1 MTPCPLDPSV
11 GLILVEPGQIDGLDF
26 RKTHAL
32 AVYGEDVEQPLILL
46 DATVLQEPWFTD
58 DHLLVVLAHELGH
71 IHSAS
76 ESEDLAD
83 LVGMM
88 LLLRQGHITAV
99 ELHIQEY
106 KARMSGGSYQKE
118 EAA

>member
-11 GLILVEPGQIDGLDF
+11 GLIIVEPGQVDGLDF

-32 AVYGEDVEQPLILL
+32 AVFGEDVEQPLILL
-46 DATVLQEPWFTD
+46 DATVLKESWFTD

-76 ESEDLAD
+76 ESEDVAD

-88 LLLRQGHITAV
+88 LLLRQGHMDAV
-99 ELHIQEY
+99 ELHIHEY
-106 KARMSGGSYQKE
+106 KARIESGHYLEK
-118 EAA
+118 AA